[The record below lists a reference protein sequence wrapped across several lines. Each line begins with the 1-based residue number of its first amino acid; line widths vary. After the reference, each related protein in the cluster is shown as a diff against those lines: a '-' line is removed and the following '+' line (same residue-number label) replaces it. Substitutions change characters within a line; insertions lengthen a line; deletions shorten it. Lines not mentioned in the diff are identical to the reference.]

1 MSKIR
6 IVHVLHSFGTGGL
19 EKGIAT
25 LVRNASPEF
34 EHVIVCMATSGKS
47 ERLLPS
53 NTEVVE
59 LHKPPGNS
67 LVFLLRLSR
76 VLKSLH
82 PDIVHTRNWG
92 GMDGVIAARIAGIR
106 SILHG
111 EHGWEVLDPNGR
123 NPKRVLART
132 ILSRVVREYTCV
144 SKQIKLWLEKTI
156 GVKKSVTQIYN
167 GVDIQLY
174 APKGSS
180 ERIRAALDIPSAA
193 FAIGTVGRLDPIKD
207 HPTLFRAF
215 EIARR
220 KVPNSFLLIVGDGP
234 EGQRLEALAGKGV
247 AFIGNRTDVPG
258 LLRALDVFVLPSRNE
273 GISNTILEAM
283 ATAVPVVATN
293 VGGNPELVEDGTTGF
308 LVEPGDFQSM
318 ASAFSRY
325 FENPDLRTQHGR
337 AGREKVIREFTI
349 EKMVK
354 SYEEVYERVSRA
366 AQS

>member
-6 IVHVLHSFGTGGL
+6 IVHILHSFGTGGL

-34 EHVIVCMATSGKS
+34 EHVILCAATSGKS

-59 LHKPPGNS
+59 LHKLPGNS

-76 VLKSLH
+76 VLKSLR

-92 GMDGVIAARIAGIR
+92 GMDGIIAARMAGVR

-144 SKQIKLWLEKTI
+144 SKQIRLWLEKTI

-167 GVDIQLY
+167 GVDTEFY
-174 APKGSS
+174 SPNGS
-180 ERIRAALDIPSAA
+180 RKRTRARLDISPST
-193 FAIGTVGRLDPIKD
+193 FVIGTVGRLDPIKD
-207 HPTLFRAF
+207 HPTLLRAF
-215 EIARR
+215 EDIQKRISNA
-220 KVPNSFLLIVGDGP
+220 VLLIVGDGP
-234 EGQRLEALAGKGV
+234 ERKRLEALAGKGV
-247 AFIGNRTDVPG
+247 FFLGNRSDVPE
-258 LLRALDVFVLPSRNE
+258 LLKALDVFVLPSQNE

-283 ATAVPVVATN
+283 ATALPVVATN
-293 VGGNPELVEDGTTGF
+293 VGGNPELVDESTGF

-318 ASAFSRY
+318 ASALVRY
-325 FENPDLRTQHGR
+325 LENPDLRTRHGR
-337 AGREKVIREFTI
+337 AGREKVIREFII
-349 EKMVK
+349 EKMVR

-366 AQS
+366 ARS